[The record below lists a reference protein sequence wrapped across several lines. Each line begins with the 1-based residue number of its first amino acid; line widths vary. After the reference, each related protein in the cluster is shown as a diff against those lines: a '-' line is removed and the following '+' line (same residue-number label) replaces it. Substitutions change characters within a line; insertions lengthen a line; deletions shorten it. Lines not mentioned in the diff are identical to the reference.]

1 MSAVSSSSTQLSKPI
16 TSQDP
21 TYLFQTVKGSNE
33 HMDYV
38 AQVFKQQI
46 VPLYGDQ
53 SRALEKIR
61 ESRDRRCQLLYEG
74 QIPVGILVYKKTPND
89 EFRRYN
95 IKNSLEVKSLFVIDP
110 EKNSGRGIGS
120 RLVEKVIDVAK
131 RQLAL
136 SIAL

>member
-1 MSAVSSSSTQLSKPI
+1 MSTVSSSSTQLSKPI

-53 SRALEKIR
+53 IRALEKIR

-74 QIPVGILVYKKTPND
+74 QIPVGILVYKKTPN
-89 EFRRYN
+89 
-95 IKNSLEVKSLFVIDP
+95 K
-110 EKNSGRGIGS
+110 
-120 RLVEKVIDVAK
+120 K
-131 RQLAL
+131 RQRVEFDSRAISQPQSATSSQKLTRPIMTHKFP
-136 SIAL
+136 SKS